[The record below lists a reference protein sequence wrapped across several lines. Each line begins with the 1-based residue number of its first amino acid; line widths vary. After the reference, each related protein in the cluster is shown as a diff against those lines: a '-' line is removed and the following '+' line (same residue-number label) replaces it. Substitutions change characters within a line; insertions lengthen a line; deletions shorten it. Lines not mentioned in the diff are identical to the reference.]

1 MLNKAFS
8 RLNTPVS
15 KNRKKLEMAA
25 IQNILQNTL
34 LAMNMKHIL
43 KVISITLLCSLIT
56 FSPCYAARIYNETN
70 VPIDVQGEIL
80 GTVDNYTRVNNLP
93 AGQRSDSLNWKA
105 VTEVFVEPTANHSN
119 TLCQLEFGAHNQI
132 VGGNYMIVR
141 GQVPSNAQCV
151 VCDSNHKVIVGSG
164 SC

>member
-25 IQNILQNTL
+25 IQNILPNTL

-43 KVISITLLCSLIT
+43 KVIAITLLCSLIT

-70 VPIDVQGEIL
+70 VPIDVGGEVI

-93 AGQRSDSLNWKA
+93 AGQRSDSLNWKG
-105 VTEVFVEPTANHSN
+105 VTEVIVTANHN
-119 TLCQLEFGAHNQI
+119 TLCDLGFGAHNQI